1 MTNKLKYTC
10 LIGSFVLA
18 VSIIA
23 GYKVFANYHNTT
35 TETSSLCYK
44 DKSNLDSSIN
54 YLFEGKSKRIV
65 CAIIGGN
72 HKDYDNEIK
81 KYCSGYGIK
90 TSFLYGDDGNVIAA
104 TLKR

>member
-1 MTNKLKYTC
+1 MVNKFKYTC
-10 LIGSFVLA
+10 LISSFIFII
-18 VSIIA
+18 SIIA
-23 GYKVFANYHNTT
+23 GYKIFVNHYNSP
-35 TETSSLCYK
+35 TETALLCYK
-44 DKSNLDSSIN
+44 DKNNLDSSIN

-65 CAIIGGN
+65 CGIIGGD

-90 TSFLYGDDGNVIAA
+90 TSFLYGDDGNVIAV

>member
-10 LIGSFVLA
+10 LIGSFILA

-23 GYKVFANYHNTT
+23 GYKVFTNSH
-35 TETSSLCYK
+35 TETSLLCYK
-44 DKSNLDSSIN
+44 DKNNLDSSIN

-65 CAIIGGN
+65 CGIIGGN
-72 HKDYDNEIK
+72 HKNYDSEIK

>member
-23 GYKVFANYHNTT
+23 GYK
-35 TETSSLCYK
+35 
-44 DKSNLDSSIN
+44 
-54 YLFEGKSKRIV
+54 GKSKRIV
-65 CAIIGGN
+65 CGIIGGN